1 MLILR
6 CPIHNLNL
14 VITYWPCS
22 ANELITILILNFK
35 KHEESMNI
43 LNVFGP
49 AVKPNLKTLDLAIKL
64 NIGFSYK
71 TRFNSIWILATEL
84 VKILKG

>member
-1 MLILR
+1 
-6 CPIHNLNL
+6 
-14 VITYWPCS
+14 
-22 ANELITILILNFK
+22 
-35 KHEESMNI
+35 MNI

-64 NIGFSYK
+64 NIGCSYK

>member
-1 MLILR
+1 
-6 CPIHNLNL
+6 
-14 VITYWPCS
+14 
-22 ANELITILILNFK
+22 
-35 KHEESMNI
+35 MNI
-43 LNVFGP
+43 LNVFGR